1 MTANGVRME
10 LDGEVL
16 DAPVSENSF
25 LAVWFDRSYSRNTGP
40 RIVAFRQHGEW
51 KPYEGW
57 QWH

>member
-1 MTANGVRME
+1 ME
-10 LDGEVL
+10 LDGEVV

-25 LAVWFDRSYSRNTGP
+25 LAVWFDRPHNEDTGP